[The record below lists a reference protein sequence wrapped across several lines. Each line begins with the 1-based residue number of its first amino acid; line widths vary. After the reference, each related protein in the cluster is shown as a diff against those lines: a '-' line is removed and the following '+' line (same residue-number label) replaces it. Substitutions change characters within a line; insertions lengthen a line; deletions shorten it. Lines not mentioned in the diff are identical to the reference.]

1 MLICQMWE
9 ECIQWFSNY
18 LALQGGGIG
27 DIVDIEDEDDE
38 DNEDSR
44 PNLEFIPSPL
54 PSRSAPAATNNDS
67 CCRAK

>member
-1 MLICQMWE
+1 MNVFNGFQIC
-9 ECIQWFSNY
+9 N
-18 LALQGGGIG
+18 LPLQGGIG
-27 DIVDIEDEDDE
+27 DIVVDIEDEDDE

-54 PSRSAPAATNNDS
+54 PSRSAPAAANNDS